1 MDKAAWIGNS
11 KKYEK
16 PWGYE
21 IVWATMQNLQG
32 KELHIDAGKRTS
44 LKYHT
49 NKDEVLYLMSGT
61 ARVEYAD
68 EDWLQYSNAVITEA
82 ILEAGQYLAVQSS
95 CLYRITAETNCI
107 FLEISNRTS
116 GKTVRIE
123 DDYGRTTESNPKKL
137 RS

>member
-11 KKYEK
+11 VKHKK

-21 IVWATMQNLQG
+21 IVWTSMQSLQG

-61 ARVEYAD
+61 AKVEYAP
-68 EDWLQYSNAVITEA
+68 EAWLRYSNVDITEE

-123 DDYGRTTESNPKKL
+123 DDYGRPTESNPKKL

>member
-11 KKYEK
+11 RKYEK

-21 IVWATMQNLQG
+21 IVWTTMENLQG

-61 ARVEYAD
+61 AKVEYAD
-68 EDWLQYSNAVITEA
+68 EAWLRYSNVEITDRNVFH
-82 ILEAGQYLAVQSS
+82 IQVGHRYSTRRLTDHNSVPTQVQHRSLES
-95 CLYRITAETNCI
+95 C
-107 FLEISNRTS
+107 NRQL
-116 GKTVRIE
+116 
-123 DDYGRTTESNPKKL
+123 L
-137 RS
+137 RSS